1 MYNSQRRLRLGLRRQ
16 YEAKSQTRDSEKSI
30 LSIGYGIQVTVKA
43 FLIQK
48 GEINLIM
55 HKITLIKL

>member
-1 MYNSQRRLRLGLRRQ
+1 MYNSQRRLGLGLRRQ
-16 YEAKSQTRDSEKSI
+16 YEAKRQTRDSEKSI
-30 LSIGYGIQVTVKA
+30 LSTGYGIQVTVKT

>member
-1 MYNSQRRLRLGLRRQ
+1 MYNSQRRLGLGLRRQ
-16 YEAKSQTRDSEKSI
+16 YEAKSQTRDSERSI
-30 LSIGYGIQVTVKA
+30 SSTGYGIQVTFKA

-48 GEINLIM
+48 REINLIM

>member
-1 MYNSQRRLRLGLRRQ
+1 MYNSQRRLGLGLRRQ

>member
-16 YEAKSQTRDSEKSI
+16 YEAKSQTRDSEKSS
-30 LSIGYGIQVTVKA
+30 LSTGYGIQVTVKT

>member
-30 LSIGYGIQVTVKA
+30 LSTCYGIQVTVKT